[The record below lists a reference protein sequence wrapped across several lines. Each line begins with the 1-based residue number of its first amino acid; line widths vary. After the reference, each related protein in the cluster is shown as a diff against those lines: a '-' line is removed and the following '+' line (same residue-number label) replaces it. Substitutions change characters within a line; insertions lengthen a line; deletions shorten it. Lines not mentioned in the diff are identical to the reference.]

1 MPHFQRPA
9 ARRRPIGS
17 DDARAAARI
26 LTEPEPTAADV
37 ARFDQ
42 IMADAYGTDPA
53 LPGTFT
59 EPAAAHGG
67 RPVLMALGYSYF
79 LSGHGP
85 QDIPKAMED
94 CGACEGTGRLG
105 PPILMDDPVV
115 PDASEI
121 VTEDLAASGPAVVQ
135 DEPFVSDVP
144 PFTVGGRAFEFADNF
159 CGDIPWWELTP
170 AEEAR
175 RAELHAAA
183 QEYGRAGYK
192 VIPLYHVEANGD
204 CACHKGAR
212 CPSKGKHPR
221 DKGWQES
228 ATTDPQWWRPLAD
241 GETDPVDWR
250 PAANIG
256 LALEDIFILDED
268 PDNFG
273 DVTLTEL
280 EQRLG
285 GDWDMPETTIV
296 RTGLGGRHFYFLQPE
311 GTQVGNM
318 KLGQGL
324 DIKGPG
330 GLVVAPPSR
339 SNKGPYSHALKH
351 DPVPG
356 PKWLLDMIGEK
367 YKQYRGEPSKISP
380 VVAPA
385 GRLRA
390 YAKAAIAR
398 NRAKLAS
405 EKGGNR
411 NNCLNDCAF
420 ALGQL
425 APAGITNEDQCR
437 EVLYE
442 AAQAC
447 GMDFVEDGV
456 RGTFNSGWRAGM
468 RQPFWP
474 DWAEEDP
481 DTEYP
486 LREWSEFGLG
496 DRMVDRFAD
505 TLRWAPIANRWMTW
519 QSGRWEMDSKEAGE
533 WLARPVIE
541 AMLTD
546 EEQHYPG
553 ESEKEG
559 EKSPRAAFRDWA
571 KGKRNHKSMAGA
583 ASVAKANAL
592 MRIDLNACD
601 ADPMMINLRNGVLN
615 AGTSPFSFHE
625 HDPDQLLT
633 MRGGVAY
640 DPTAACP
647 LWDAFLAQVQT
658 AEDMRQYLYRI
669 WGYSLTADSSEQAV
683 FLNHGGGANGKSVV
697 LDVLSMI
704 IGDYAQVVPIET
716 LLTSKNKQGRIPN
729 DVARMKGK
737 RFLKC
742 SETMEG
748 RRLDE
753 ALIKQLTGGE
763 EVVARFMRAE
773 YFEFRMLGKV
783 HLTSNT
789 LVHVSDDDATW
800 RRVHLI
806 PWTVTIPKPEQ
817 DKYLAKRLY
826 ETEAPGIFNRLLA
839 GLADW
844 RAKKGLLPP
853 PSAVDAVDAYRER
866 EDTLGQAIYEL
877 FEIDEKH
884 TECGAGCTHKLA
896 RSGSFLY
903 EEYRR
908 WAGQDPM
915 TRKAFYAKLE
925 ARGFIRGEYNHQA
938 MFPQIQGR
946 TMGGN
951 GYSG

>member
-1 MPHFQRPA
+1 M
-9 ARRRPIGS
+9 
-17 DDARAAARI
+17 
-26 LTEPEPTAADV
+26 
-37 ARFDQ
+37 
-42 IMADAYGTDPA
+42 
-53 LPGTFT
+53 
-59 EPAAAHGG
+59 
-67 RPVLMALGYSYF
+67 
-79 LSGHGP
+79 
-85 QDIPKAMED
+85 
-94 CGACEGTGRLG
+94 
-105 PPILMDDPVV
+105 VV
-115 PDASEI
+115 
-121 VTEDLAASGPAVVQ
+121 
-135 DEPFVSDVP
+135 
-144 PFTVGGRAFEFADNF
+144 
-159 CGDIPWWELTP
+159 
-170 AEEAR
+170 
-175 RAELHAAA
+175 
-183 QEYGRAGYK
+183 
-192 VIPLYHVEANGD
+192 
-204 CACHKGAR
+204 
-212 CPSKGKHPR
+212 
-221 DKGWQES
+221 
-228 ATTDPQWWRPLAD
+228 
-241 GETDPVDWR
+241 
-250 PAANIG
+250 
-256 LALEDIFILDED
+256 
-268 PDNFG
+268 
-273 DVTLTEL
+273 
-280 EQRLG
+280 
-285 GDWDMPETTIV
+285 
-296 RTGLGGRHFYFLQPE
+296 
-311 GTQVGNM
+311 
-318 KLGQGL
+318 
-324 DIKGPG
+324 
-330 GLVVAPPSR
+330 
-339 SNKGPYSHALKH
+339 
-351 DPVPG
+351 
-356 PKWLLDMIGEK
+356 
-367 YKQYRGEPSKISP
+367 
-380 VVAPA
+380 PA

-390 YAKAAIAR
+390 YGKAAIER

-411 NNCLNDCAF
+411 NNTLNDCAF

-425 APAGITNEDQCR
+425 APAGITNEDECR

-442 AAQAC
+442 AARAC

-481 DTEYP
+481 ETEYP

-533 WLARPVIE
+533 WLARPMIE

-546 EEQHYPG
+546 EEQYYPG

-658 AEDMRQYLYRI
+658 AEDMRQYLYRC
-669 WGYSLTADSSEQAV
+669 WGYSLTADFSEQAV
-683 FLNHGGGANGKSVV
+683 FLNHGGGANGKWVA

-783 HLTSNT
+783 HLTSQ
-789 LVHVSDDDATW
+789 HPGP
-800 RRVHLI
+800 RRRRGRHL
-806 PWTVTIPKPEQ
+806 
-817 DKYLAKRLY
+817 
-826 ETEAPGIFNRLLA
+826 APGAPDPVDGHDPQARAGQVPGQAAVRDGGPGHPQQAAGRPGRLA
-839 GLADW
+839 GQE
-844 RAKKGLLPP
+844 GLLPP
-853 PSAVDAVDAYRER
+853 PPRWTRSMPTGSRRTPWARRSTSCSRSTRSTPSAVRAVRTSWHAPGPSSTRS
-866 EDTLGQAIYEL
+866 T
-877 FEIDEKH
+877 
-884 TECGAGCTHKLA
+884 GAGLA
-896 RSGSFLY
+896 RS
-903 EEYRR
+903 R
-908 WAGQDPM
+908 
-915 TRKAFYAKLE
+915 
-925 ARGFIRGEYNHQA
+925 
-938 MFPQIQGR
+938 
-946 TMGGN
+946 
-951 GYSG
+951 